1 MTSTDPKLNKSQQEA
16 IAYNDGPLLIVAGA
30 GTGKT
35 TTLVEKIK
43 YLINEKLAKPE
54 EILCLTFTEKA
65 ATEMEERVDRAL
77 PYGYF
82 QMWISTFHSFAD
94 EVLRSEINHIGLNPS
109 YKLMTQAQTI
119 LFLKKNLFRFE
130 LKYFRPLSNPT
141 KFLDGLLQHFSRLRD
156 EDISPEEYSKWAL
169 HSLSNSEILPED
181 KEKNM
186 ELAKAYQTYQK
197 LKIENDVC
205 DFDDLIYYLLQLFR
219 TRPNILKQYQKRF
232 KYIMVD
238 EFQDTNI
245 AQYQLI
251 KELCP
256 HDNTPKLTVVG
267 DDSQA
272 IYKFRGASIS
282 NIMTFMKDYPSAKQV
297 SLLDNYRS
305 NQLVLDH
312 AYKLIQ
318 FNNPDTLEVKLGI
331 SKELKSHKPLI
342 KNCVEFEFFNHGDM
356 EADFVAEKILELR
369 KKQKYEFQDF
379 AILVRANSN
388 SDSFIASLKRNGIP
402 FQFLGP
408 GTLFRQAEIKD
419 LIAYLKVL
427 TDLEDTIS
435 LYRLLTM
442 PLFKIDS
449 EDITLL
455 ISFCKKTSLSLF
467 QSIEIY
473 LSFFNEEWYR
483 SEFQAYRTH
492 LPLLKAESRTA
503 LIPIIAMIKR
513 HLALVRREG
522 AAQILFYFLQD
533 TNYFKYL
540 LDQGGELEQKII
552 QNISRLLT
560 KLQSLENEK
569 EAFTTFDA
577 VDYFNMSLEMG
588 ESPLASDN
596 DAVLANAV
604 NILTVHA
611 SKGLE
616 FPVVFIPHLVNGRFP
631 TYARRESIPVPDEL
645 IKETLPEGDFHV
657 QEERRLFYV
666 GMTRAMDCAYLSAA
680 ELYGD
685 GTRKRKISP
694 FVIETMG
701 EEKVLGKQAKKR
713 EERLQLSIFDFKP
726 DEIPLVK
733 EQINL
738 TNFSFS
744 QLQTYETCPLQ
755 YKYQY
760 ILKIP
765 TPPAAAASFGS
776 TIHNVLQRFYEG
788 FLKDN
793 SLDFEH
799 MKALIATHWIPVGY
813 SSQSHA
819 TRMKEEAEKMLAQFY
834 KTFHTPALGVQSLEK
849 LFKIKVDEEIYITGK
864 IDRVDTM
871 HDGSIEIIDYKTG
884 KVPEEKELKK
894 SLQLSI
900 YALAATNEGLY
911 NKPID
916 QVYLTFYYL
925 QDMKKVTMQ
934 RTQEEL
940 IDVTSTVK
948 NLAVKIKSGT
958 FEPKVGKWCDYC
970 SYKMI
975 CEAWK

>member
-1 MTSTDPKLNKSQQEA
+1 MNNNDPKLNKSQQEA

-43 YLINEKLAKPE
+43 YLISEKLAKPE

-94 EVLRSEINHIGLNPS
+94 EILRSEINHIGLNPS

-141 KFLDGLLQHFSRLRD
+141 KFLDGLIQHFSRLRD
-156 EDISPEEYSKWAL
+156 EDISPEEYMKWAL
-169 HSLSNSEILPED
+169 HSLSNAELLPED

-186 ELAKAYQTYQK
+186 ELAKAYLTYQK
-197 LKIENDVC
+197 LKVENDVC

-219 TRPNILKQYQKRF
+219 KRPNVLQEYQKRF

-256 HDNTPKLTVVG
+256 SKSNPKLTVVG

-282 NIMTFMKDYPSAKQV
+282 NILTFMHDYPEAKQV

-331 SKELKSHKPLI
+331 SKELKGHKPLI

-356 EADFVAEKILELR
+356 EADFVAEKIVELR
-369 KKQKYEFQDF
+369 KKQNYEFQDF

-408 GTLFRQAEIKD
+408 GTLFRQPEVKD
-419 LIAYLKVL
+419 LIAYLKIL
-427 TDLEDTIS
+427 TDPEDTVS
-435 LYRLLTM
+435 LYRVLTM
-442 PLFKIDS
+442 PLFKIDA
-449 EDITLL
+449 EDIALL
-455 ISFCKKTSLSLF
+455 MSFSKKTSLSLF

-483 SEFQAYRTH
+483 TEFQAYRTH
-492 LPLLKAESRTA
+492 LPLLKAETRTA
-503 LIPIIAMIKR
+503 LIPIISMMKR
-513 HLALVRREG
+513 HLELIRRES

-540 LDQGGELEQKII
+540 LQQGGELEQKII
-552 QNISRLLT
+552 QNISRLLN

-569 EAFTTFDA
+569 EGFTTFDA
-577 VDYFNMSLEMG
+577 VEYFNMSLEMG
-588 ESPLASDN
+588 ESPIASDN

-604 NILTVHA
+604 NILTVHS

-616 FPVVFIPHLVNGRFP
+616 FPVVFLPHLVNGRFP
-631 TYARRESIPVPDEL
+631 TYARREAIPVPDEL

-666 GMTRAMDCAYLSAA
+666 GVTRAMDRVYFSAA

-694 FVIETMG
+694 FVVETMG
-701 EEKVLGKQAKKR
+701 EEKVVGKQAKKR

-726 DEIPLVK
+726 EETPIATAP
-733 EQINL
+733 INL

-760 ILKIP
+760 VLKIP
-765 TPPAAAASFGS
+765 TPAAAAASFGS
-776 TIHNVLQRFYEG
+776 TIHNVLQKFYEG
-788 FLKDN
+788 YLKEP

-799 MKALIATHWIPVGY
+799 IQTLLKNHWIPVGY
-813 SSQSHA
+813 NSSEHA
-819 TRMKEEAEKMLAQFY
+819 ERMKQEAERMLETYY
-834 KTFHTPALGVQSLEK
+834 KTFHTQNLGVSSLEK
-849 LFKIKVDEEIYITGK
+849 LFKIKIDDSIYVTGK
-864 IDRVDTM
+864 IDRVDTNT
-871 HDGSIEIIDYKTG
+871 DGSIEIIDYKTG

-900 YALAATNEGLY
+900 YALAATHESLY
-911 NKPID
+911 DKPID
-916 QVYLTFYYL
+916 QVYLSFYYL

-940 IDVTSTVK
+940 IDVASTVTE
-948 NLAVKIKSGT
+948 LATKIKSGN

-975 CEAWK
+975 CEAWR